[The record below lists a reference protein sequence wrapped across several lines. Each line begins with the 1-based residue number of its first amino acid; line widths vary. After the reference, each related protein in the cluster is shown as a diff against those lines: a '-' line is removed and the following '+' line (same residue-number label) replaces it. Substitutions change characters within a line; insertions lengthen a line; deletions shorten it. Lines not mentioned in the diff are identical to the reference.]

1 MTSLEMLVFIPAGI
15 VGVVIAAG
23 VLYSLWKG

>member
-15 VGVVIAAG
+15 GGVVIAMV
-23 VLYSLWKG
+23 VLYDLLKG